1 MRMDSKKIEELL
13 QKYWDC
19 ETSLEEEQQL
29 HEYFSNEEVP
39 DQWKETA
46 TLFRYFEQQKNTGV
60 NPQFE
65 KSVIAQLKKPR
76 GRVTNLVQTSLKI
89 AAGVAVLVAAVFF
102 VRQEIRKSDVVAMED
117 TGDTFD
123 DPQKALE
130 ETKKALLM
138 ISKGFGSA
146 EKQAKKINLINEA
159 QKTIQTKEKDKK
171 EL

>member
-1 MRMDSKKIEELL
+1 MDSKKIEELL

-29 HEYFSNEEVP
+29 HAYFRQENVP

-46 TLFRYFEQQKNTGV
+46 TLFHYFEQQKNKGV
-60 NPQFE
+60 NPQFD
-65 KSVIAQLKKPR
+65 KAILANLKKPA

-89 AAGVAVLVAAVFF
+89 AAGVAVLIAAVFF
-102 VRQEIRKSDVVAMED
+102 VRQEIQKSDPLAMED
-117 TGDTFD
+117 TFD
-123 DPQKALE
+123 NPEQALE

-146 EKQAKKINLINEA
+146 EKQAKKINMLNEA
-159 QKTIQTKEKDKK
+159 QEKIQNKEKDKK
-171 EL
+171 QL

>member
-1 MRMDSKKIEELL
+1 MRMDSKRIEELL

-29 HEYFSNEEVP
+29 HEYFRNEHVP
-39 DQWKETA
+39 EKLKETA
-46 TLFRYFEQQKNTGV
+46 GLFHYFGQQKG
-60 NPQFE
+60 
-65 KSVIAQLKKPR
+65 KSVNEQFDKTVLGQLKKPQ

-89 AAGVAVLVAAVFF
+89 AAGVAVLLAAVFF
-102 VRQEIRKSDVVAMED
+102 VRQEIRKNDTVAME
-117 TGDTFD
+117 DTFD

-138 ISKGFGSA
+138 ISKGFGRA
-146 EKQAKKINLINEA
+146 EQQAKKINLINEA
-159 QKTIQTKEKDKK
+159 QDKIQTKTEEKT